1 MDIGKNKDS
10 EIDFVVRTYDDMY
23 YIQVSLTIE
32 DDDTRKR
39 EINAFKGL
47 EDGYKKII
55 ITMGNNSLVNLE
67 KGYKMINLYDFLLN
81 ENILSS
87 I

>member
-1 MDIGKNKDS
+1 MNIGKNKDS
-10 EIDFVVRTYDDMY
+10 EIDFVVSTYDDMY
-23 YIQVSLTIE
+23 YIQVSLTI

-55 ITMGNNSLVNLE
+55 ITMDNNSLVNLE

-81 ENILSS
+81 ENILSP